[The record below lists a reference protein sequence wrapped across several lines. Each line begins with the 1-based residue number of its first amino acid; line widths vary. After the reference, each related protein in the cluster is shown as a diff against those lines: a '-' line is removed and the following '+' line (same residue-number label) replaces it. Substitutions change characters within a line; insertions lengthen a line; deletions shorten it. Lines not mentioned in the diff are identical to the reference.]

1 MGLDISSYRKLSKL
15 DCVFDADGEP
25 IDPVTR
31 EGVDYDLYAYL
42 NPDFPGREGQIEG
55 KTIYRAE
62 ESDGFRAG
70 SYGFYNNWREDLAQL
85 AGYPPIKVERYG
97 QVSERHDEAAWQVE
111 SGPFLEM
118 IVFSDCEGVIGAET
132 CAKLAK
138 DFAEFDEKAKTF
150 KGITNVFYE
159 KYKEWQAAFEMGADD
174 GAVQFH

>member
-1 MGLDISSYRKLSKL
+1 MGLDISSYRKLTKL
-15 DCVFDADGEP
+15 DCVFDEDGEP

-31 EGVDYDLYAYL
+31 EDVDYDMYAYL

-85 AGYPPIKVERYG
+85 AGYAPIKVERYG

-111 SGPFLEM
+111 AGPFLEM
-118 IVFSDCEGVIGAET
+118 IVFSDCEGVIGAEV

-138 DFAEFDEKAKTF
+138 DFAEFDEKAKYF
-150 KGITNVFYE
+150 KGRVNGFYE
-159 KYKEWQAAFEMGADD
+159 LYEKWKAAFEMGADE